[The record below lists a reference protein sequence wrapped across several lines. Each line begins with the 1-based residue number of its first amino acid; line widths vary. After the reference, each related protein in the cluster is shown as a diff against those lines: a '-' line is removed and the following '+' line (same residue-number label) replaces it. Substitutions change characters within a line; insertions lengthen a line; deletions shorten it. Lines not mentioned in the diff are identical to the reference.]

1 VQETLLAIHL
11 KRHTWRSDLPVEP
24 WLYAIAR
31 FKLVDAFRKVGRRR
45 EVVMDEQFDAPAPEP
60 EQAASER
67 EIGRALEALA
77 PGQRAVVAA
86 ISVEGS
92 SISETARKLGMT
104 EVAVRV
110 ALHRGLAAIARKFG
124 RN

>member
-1 VQETLLAIHL
+1 M
-11 KRHTWRSDLPVEP
+11 
-24 WLYAIAR
+24 
-31 FKLVDAFRKVGRRR
+31 
-45 EVVMDEQFDAPAPEP
+45 EVVLDDTFDAPAPEP

-67 EIGRALEALA
+67 EIGRALDALA

-92 SISETARKLGMT
+92 SIGETARKLGMT

-110 ALHRGLAAIARKFG
+110 ALHRGLAAIAKRFG
-124 RN
+124 RS